1 MTDNSSLVRDAVLQ
15 DLGIYQ
21 GPNYVFGDDL
31 KRGRVVTI
39 LEKYELQPWSI
50 YILYPP
56 TGFLPS
62 RVRVLTDFLADAFSR
77 NSWVRAVNEESS
89 L

>member
-31 KRGRVVTI
+31 KTGRVVTI
-39 LEKYELQPWSI
+39 LEEYELHPWPIHII
-50 YILYPP
+50 YPA
-56 TGFLPS
+56 TGFLPT
-62 RVRVLTDFLADAFSR
+62 RLRVLIDFLADAFSG
-77 NSWVRAVNEESS
+77 NPWVKDVK
-89 L
+89 